1 MANDKSRPIIVM
13 KKKGGHGGHHGG
25 AWKVAYADFVTAMM
39 AFFLVMWLLNSTT
52 KPVQEAIAG
61 YFRDPSG
68 AGSRAGTSMAGRG
81 EDLTITRD
89 DMPKLKTQLSE
100 AMQKMPDFKKFQ
112 HNIEMT
118 ITSEGLRIEL
128 SESASGTF
136 FDSGSQK
143 LNRDGCEMIILLAQ
157 ELGKIPNTLSIEG
170 HTDSK
175 PYAKGNAY
183 GNWEL
188 SADRANAAR
197 RMMQENGIREDQ
209 VKQIRGFADQRLRKP
224 DALDPANRRISVIVQ
239 YILKTP
245 EQIKAE
251 EAEGAKSGGKPGEK
265 SAEKSSAK
273 PEEKSDGKT
282 ETKAVGKPDEKPAEK
297 PSAAIPVEK
306 K

>member
-1 MANDKSRPIIVM
+1 MATDKTRPIIIM

-68 AGSRAGTSMAGRG
+68 AGSKAGTSRAGRG

-112 HNIEMT
+112 NNIEMT

-143 LNRDGCEMIILLAQ
+143 LNSDGREMIILLAH

-197 RMMQENGIREDQ
+197 RMMQENGVREDQ

-224 DALDPANRRISVIVQ
+224 DPLDPANRRISVIVQ

-251 EAEGAKSGGKPGEK
+251 EAEEAKSGKPGEK
-265 SAEKSSAK
+265 SAEKTEGGK
-273 PEEKSDGKT
+273 PEEKK
-282 ETKAVGKPDEKPAEK
+282 DEKPAEK
-297 PSAAIPVEK
+297 PSAAIPAEK